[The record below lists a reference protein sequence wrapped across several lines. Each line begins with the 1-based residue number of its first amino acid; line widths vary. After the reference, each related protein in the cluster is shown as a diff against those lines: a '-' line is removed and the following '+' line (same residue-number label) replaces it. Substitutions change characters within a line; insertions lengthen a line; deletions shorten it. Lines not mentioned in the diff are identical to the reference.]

1 MSINSTV
8 ESSDGHVKPP
18 AGNADSLTGG
28 ISAKPARKAKTN
40 KLTAAERRFI
50 TLDKS
55 YHEMDAAALNRE
67 FKRLDTIA
75 TKEGKNAKHALE
87 RAIPHL
93 SAVQM
98 LTSQRGA
105 IRKKVLADAKV
116 PSWSVYLTKY
126 ADDYDVSAS
135 TIKRRIAAYRGKS
148 GAQRKPKET
157 KDRVVSPKLTTAQTR
172 KAIKAITIAGD
183 AFAAYKAG
191 HAIEP
196 FVQQWDKVAFTPEE
210 QTAILDMLDGKADP
224 DAELNQ
230 KTVAIVKTGQ
240 SYIRWLEEFVPW
252 DTLTTEQ
259 NFNHRKHSESW
270 AKLLRYVKGLE
281 LRVAQFDGRV
291 AA

>member
-1 MSINSTV
+1 MATALQAI
-8 ESSDGHVKPP
+8 EQPALPP
-18 AGNADSLTGG
+18 AGDADPLTGET
-28 ISAKPARKAKTN
+28 SAKHAPKAKTN
-40 KLTAAERRFI
+40 KLTRAERRFI
-50 TLDKS
+50 NLDKS
-55 YHEMDAAALNRE
+55 YHEMDASALNRE
-67 FKRLDTIA
+67 FKHLDTNA

-93 SAVQM
+93 SAIQM
-98 LTSQRGA
+98 LTSQRGV

-116 PSWSVYLTKY
+116 PSWSDYLAGY
-126 ADDYDVSAS
+126 ADDYGVSAS

-148 GAQRKPKET
+148 GAQPKPK
-157 KDRVVSPKLTTAQTR
+157 KNDPQYPPPKLTTAQTR
-172 KAIKAITIAGD
+172 KAIRAITVAGD

-196 FVQQWDKVAFTPEE
+196 FLRQWDKVAFTPEE
-210 QTAILDMLDGKADP
+210 QTAILDMLDGKAHP

-259 NFNHRKHSESW
+259 NFNHRKRSDPW
-270 AKLLRYVKGLE
+270 AKLLRYVQGLE
-281 LRVAQFDGRV
+281 LRVGLSDGSV